1 MILSPEA
8 IASLKRS
15 KHGQEFISAVRTEL
29 LALELVSGM
38 PDLKDPMA
46 IAAET
51 LGRKRAIEILK
62 SMLEPFLIT
71 PEEKQEEDEEK
82 EVY

>member
-8 IASLKRS
+8 TASLKRS
-15 KHGQEFISAVRTEL
+15 KHGQEFVNAVRREL
-29 LALELVSGM
+29 LELELVSGM
-38 PDLKDPMA
+38 PNLTDPME

-51 LGRKRAIEILK
+51 LGRKRAIELLK
-62 SMLEPFLIT
+62 SMLEPFLLT
-71 PEEKQEEDEEK
+71 PEEKSDAEEEK

>member
-1 MILSPEA
+1 MILSLEA
-8 IASLKRS
+8 TASLKRS
-15 KHGQEFISAVRTEL
+15 KHGQEFVSAVRNEL

-38 PDLKDPMA
+38 PKLTDPME

-51 LGRKRAIEILK
+51 IGRQRAIEILK
-62 SMLEPFLIT
+62 SMLEPFLIS
-71 PEEKQEEDEEK
+71 PEEKTEEEEK